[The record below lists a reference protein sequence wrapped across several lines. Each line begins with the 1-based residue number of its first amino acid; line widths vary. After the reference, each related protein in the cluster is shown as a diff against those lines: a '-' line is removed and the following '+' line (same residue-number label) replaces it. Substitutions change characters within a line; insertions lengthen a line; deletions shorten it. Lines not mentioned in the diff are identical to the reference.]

1 LSELRG
7 RLAAK
12 DVRFTD
18 TLHPPALESAWS
30 LPELRWY
37 QRASVSAWRDSGDR
51 GVIVLP
57 TGAGKTVVALAAIAE
72 LGVATLVLVP
82 TRVLLDQWARALAK
96 VWPHPIGRLG
106 DGDHSVAPITV
117 STYASATTWAPRIGD
132 RFGLVVVD
140 EAHHVGAG
148 CPGEILEMLIAPAR
162 LGLTATPPAG
172 PSEWALAR
180 QIGPTV
186 YSLGIEALR
195 GTDLADFDHVLVT
208 VQLDTEERALYQRLR
223 GEFSA
228 FYAQQQR
235 SLPGIGWRDFLTT
248 SQRSLVGRDALA
260 AWRGS
265 RALLAYPAAKRAAL
279 RSLLENHAGDRVL
292 LFTADNATAYA
303 IARELLVVPITCDIG
318 RTERAEM
325 LDRFRTGECSVL
337 VSSQVLDEGFDV
349 PDAEVAIVV
358 GGTASQRRH
367 AQRIGRVLR
376 PRPDKRAAV
385 YELVVA
391 DSAELRQMHGRRGV
405 MRAPSR
411 PRTRAPASGEPL
423 VVATTT
429 AAGALGS
436 LAAMRSNAPAEG
448 ATGSPAVIR
457 SNAAQTVV
465 TSAGSPPDMRSNVAQ
480 AVVTSAS
487 SPADMRSNAA
497 QAVVTSASSPPDMR
511 SNAAQAVVT
520 RASPAARSSAAPVG
534 DAPAHALPMR
544 SPSATRAPA
553 THAAHPTSNP
563 SVLRRRRAGVNGGV
577 S

>member
-1 LSELRG
+1 MLDEVAAGLDPERFLGASWDPELAAWRAPANRLSELRG

-18 TLHPPALESAWS
+18 TLHPPALSSAWS

-37 QRASVSAWRDSGDR
+37 QRAAVSTWRDSGDR

-57 TGAGKTVVALAAIAE
+57 TGSGKTLVALAAIAE

-82 TRVLLDQWARALAK
+82 TRVLLDQWARALATA
-96 VWPHPIGRLG
+96 WPHPIGRLG

-132 RFGLVVVD
+132 RFGLVIVD
-140 EAHHVGAG
+140 EAHHVGAW
-148 CPGEILEMLIAPAR
+148 CPSEILEMLIAPAR
-162 LGLTATPPAG
+162 LGLTATPPAA

-186 YSLGIEALR
+186 YSLGIDALR
-195 GTDLADFDHVLVT
+195 GTALADFDHTLVS
-208 VQLDTEERALYQRLR
+208 VELDVVERTLYRQLR

-228 FYAQQQR
+228 FYTLQQR
-235 SLPGIGWRDFLTT
+235 SLPGMGWRDFLRAA
-248 SQRSLVGRDALA
+248 QRSLMGRDALA

-279 RSLLENHAGDRVL
+279 RALLEKHAGDRIL
-292 LFTADNATAYA
+292 IFTADNATAYA

-325 LDRFRTGECSVL
+325 LDRYRTGECSVL

-358 GGTASQRRH
+358 GGTGSQRRH
-367 AQRIGRVLR
+367 AQRVGRVLR
-376 PRPDKRAAV
+376 PRPGKRASV

-391 DSAELRQMHGRRGV
+391 DSAEQRQMHGRRGALRASV
-405 MRAPSR
+405 PAASVSPATSRDVVAVPSRDATAGAVGTGATVPAAPSR
-411 PRTRAPASGEPL
+411 DAT
-423 VVATTT
+423 VVAV
-429 AAGALGS
+429 
-436 LAAMRSNAPAEG
+436 
-448 ATGSPAVIR
+448 ATGG
-457 SNAAQTVV
+457 T
-465 TSAGSPPDMRSNVAQ
+465 
-480 AVVTSAS
+480 
-487 SPADMRSNAA
+487 
-497 QAVVTSASSPPDMR
+497 
-511 SNAAQAVVT
+511 
-520 RASPAARSSAAPVG
+520 
-534 DAPAHALPMR
+534 
-544 SPSATRAPA
+544 
-553 THAAHPTSNP
+553 
-563 SVLRRRRAGVNGGV
+563 VLRRRRASDVKGGW